1 MSVQKCSSKTLTEMS
16 CYIICHILQDF
27 KDCMQSPEMS
37 LCGKDVN
44 LLLGQVDSVDA
55 VHYKTLAPKVFDLLA
70 VRLSVCFSSTV
81 HIEYT

>member
-1 MSVQKCSSKTLTEMS
+1 
-16 CYIICHILQDF
+16 
-27 KDCMQSPEMS
+27 MQSPELT

-55 VHYKTLAPKVFDLLA
+55 VDYRSLGPKVFDLLA

-81 HIEYT
+81 IVHIHCAYTYCTCTMYKHFKCVDAEFRDEHI

>member
-1 MSVQKCSSKTLTEMS
+1 
-16 CYIICHILQDF
+16 
-27 KDCMQSPEMS
+27 MQSPEMS

-55 VHYKTLAPKVFDLLA
+55 VHYKSLAPKVFDLLA

-81 HIEYT
+81 HTEYT